1 MKSVDLVA
9 DSYFKEKKNDFIKK
23 VQAYLDSCKAPRKC
37 TPSLSLDFYLI
48 EKFPKIFD
56 YFELLLARAKGIFN
70 NEINKLSATGR
81 NQQAEIESLNR
92 VIKYQEELLA

>member
-1 MKSVDLVA
+1 MLIVTSNKRRMTS
-9 DSYFKEKKNDFIKK
+9 SRRY
-23 VQAYLDSCKAPRKC
+23 KATLTTARHLGNVKQ
-37 TPSLSLDFYLI
+37 SFNLDFYLI

-81 NQQAEIESLNR
+81 NQQTEI
-92 VIKYQEELLA
+92 

>member
-1 MKSVDLVA
+1 MTTARHPGNVK
-9 DSYFKEKKNDFIKK
+9 
-23 VQAYLDSCKAPRKC
+23 
-37 TPSLSLDFYLI
+37 PSLTLDFYLI

-81 NQQAEIESLNR
+81 NQQTEI
-92 VIKYQEELLA
+92 